1 MMQKKSCMKNCIA
14 VGLSV
19 MFLAGCAS
27 TTETSIAAEEITLQ
41 DPVGISANYDV
52 AQYRDLYDY
61 EIFSSVVGPY
71 VTEYAFEK
79 DHVFKEYAIAPGT
92 TVEEGD
98 ALVYSETRDIDKQ
111 VEEIDE
117 EIEDLKTDHQTD
129 VDAMQKDIKD
139 AKDAE
144 FKVAEG
150 VASFYEWEPD
160 ESNQA
165 AHDGWA
171 KMILQP
177 QIAYKRAIQSRERL
191 EQSLKEMN
199 EMFDL
204 DLAYKEDTKRRLQD
218 KVTDATIQA
227 KEKGT
232 VVACSLLW
240 GGESIAKEVPIIAL
254 GDTETKVIRTTYI
267 TKNVMAKAEDY
278 YAFINGK
285 RYEVI
290 YQPMETEEYNRLIQ
304 DDQTVYSFF
313 FLQDPNNEVSM
324 GDAATLVLMKESRS
338 DVVSIPYD
346 AVKTEKDTSYC
357 YVYDGANS
365 IYTELQLGL
374 KVGAYVEVLSG
385 IKPGDKVLSAE
396 GTAQKKNR
404 AVLEKGTFE
413 KQFDATGFLFY
424 PFSWWLENPVD
435 TGKAYIKDILVAESQ
450 QVSAGET
457 LMTLEVVSD
466 DIEIERCKKRIER
479 LEERLVK
486 LQAKKAENDGKKI
499 IDRQVEKDIT
509 ANIAETNRVK
519 RTLEKLSKYSGT
531 VEIKAPKDG
540 IISEI
545 SDHKSGDLIGEGTKL
560 IQFADSSVRAIVVKD
575 ENAQLAYGNQVT
587 VEYVDKTG
595 TRQSIPGEVITV
607 DNTALSKDLV
617 RDWMLISLPEESG
630 QLFDGSREEK
640 GKWARDSFT
649 VIAPVKRVEDV
660 VLVPKQAV
668 SIVKGS
674 YYVNV
679 VNEDGTVTK
688 TGFISGGSD
697 NNYHWAICGLDEG
710 MEICWE

>member
-1 MMQKKSCMKNCIA
+1 MMQKKKGMKNYIA

-19 MFLAGCAS
+19 VFLAGCGSAAE
-27 TTETSIAAEEITLQ
+27 TLTETEEIALQ
-41 DPVGISANYDV
+41 EPVGISANYDV

-267 TKNVMAKAEDY
+267 TKNVIAKAEDY

-290 YQPMETEEYNRLIQ
+290 YQPMETEEYNRLTQ
-304 DDQTVYSFF
+304 DDQTVYSSFY
-313 FLQDPNNEVSM
+313 LQDPNNEVAM

-357 YVYDGANS
+357 YVYDGENS

-396 GTAQKKNR
+396 GTALKKNR
-404 AVLEKGTFE
+404 ATLEKGTFE
-413 KQFDATGFLFY
+413 NQFEATGFLYY

-519 RTLEKLSKYSGT
+519 RTLEKLSKYRGT

-560 IQFADSSVRAIVVKD
+560 IQFADSSVRAIVVNDKD
-575 ENAQLAYGNQVT
+575 ALLAYGNQAT

-607 DNTALSKDLV
+607 DNMALSKDLV
-617 RDWMLISLPEESG
+617 KDWMLISLPEESG
-630 QLFDGSREEK
+630 QLFDGSKEEG

-649 VIAPVKRVEDV
+649 VKIPVRTVADV

-668 SIVKGS
+668 SIVKGTF
-674 YYVNV
+674 YVNV
-679 VNEDGTVTK
+679 IKEDGAVTK
-688 TGFISGGSD
+688 TGFISGGSN

>member
-19 MFLAGCAS
+19 VFLAGCGS
-27 TTETSIAAEEITLQ
+27 TTETSTGTEEITLQ
-41 DPVGISANYDV
+41 EPVGISANYDV

-92 TVEEGD
+92 TVEAGD

-290 YQPMETEEYNRLIQ
+290 YQPMETEEYNRLTQ
-304 DDQTVYSFF
+304 DDQTVYSSF

-324 GDAATLVLMKESRS
+324 GDAATLVLIKESRS

-357 YVYDGANS
+357 YVYDGENS

-404 AVLEKGTFE
+404 VVLEKGTFE
-413 KQFDATGFLFY
+413 KQFDATGFLYY

-499 IDRQVEKDIT
+499 IDRQVEKNIT
-509 ANIAETNRVK
+509 ANMAETNRVK

-540 IISEI
+540 IISGI

-575 ENAQLAYGNQVT
+575 ENAQLAYGNQAT

-595 TRQSIPGEVITV
+595 TRQSIPSEVITV

-617 RDWMLISLPEESG
+617 KDWMLISLPEESQ

>member
-92 TVEEGD
+92 TVEAGD

-304 DDQTVYSFF
+304 DDQTVYSSFY
-313 FLQDPNNEVSM
+313 LQDPNNEVAM

-357 YVYDGANS
+357 YVYDGENS

-575 ENAQLAYGNQVT
+575 ENAQLAYGNQAT

-617 RDWMLISLPEESG
+617 KDWMLISLPEESG